1 MSVSY
6 PIYPQL
12 LTAGKMSD
20 SSEPIPGVLKLF
32 SLLHW
37 DITITKKRDGFL
49 KSPPQLTSNL
59 LIPLLCHSPMKFR
72 TRLIWSYYSSAAGP
86 PSEICVGIFGHQLI
100 PFLGIIL
107 LNFHHLLK
115 LSIPLPYLPS
125 STSASLLPA
134 SSSSTF
140 SSFFFFISFSLCLCL
155 FFFVPLY
162 DNYAY
167 DFSKKQ
173 RPSVL

>member
-1 MSVSY
+1 MAS
-6 PIYPQL
+6 
-12 LTAGKMSD
+12 
-20 SSEPIPGVLKLF
+20 
-32 SLLHW
+32 
-37 DITITKKRDGFL
+37 R

-115 LSIPLPYLPS
+115 LSQYKMITNWVLHGFALRIKFDHVNHMV
-125 STSASLLPA
+125 LLPE
-134 SSSSTF
+134 T
-140 SSFFFFISFSLCLCL
+140 
-155 FFFVPLY
+155 Y
-162 DNYAY
+162 
-167 DFSKKQ
+167 
-173 RPSVL
+173 